1 MAAMELDAVGGDSFE
16 QVDRFV
22 GVLISLFGE
31 RDHKLGVTR
40 LGQKLALPL
49 RLGEFLEIFRLV
61 RFADQLR
68 VPCRHQGIETRRD
81 PVSNFEMT
89 RKKFGLERTRTRL

>member
-1 MAAMELDAVGGDSFE
+1 MAAMELDALCANSFE
-16 QVDRFV
+16 KADRFV

-31 RDHKLGVTR
+31 GDDKLGVTR

-49 RLGEFLEIFRLV
+49 RLGELLEIFRLV

-81 PVSNFEMT
+81 PVSTFEIT
-89 RKKFGLERTRTRL
+89 RKNVGFRRKL